1 MNDILV
7 GGDTID
13 LLVDVNGCR
22 VFAAVFR
29 FCGFLHLFCAWRMFL
44 SFGCRATGLW
54 KNVSP
59 EGSWWLMMN
68 EGRVGFGTAC
78 FRQHLR
84 IAFERNV
91 SPLLAHAD

>member
-29 FCGFLHLFCAWRMFL
+29 FCGFLHLFGAWRLFL
-44 SFGCRATGLW
+44 CFGCRATGL
-54 KNVSP
+54 
-59 EGSWWLMMN
+59 
-68 EGRVGFGTAC
+68 
-78 FRQHLR
+78 
-84 IAFERNV
+84 
-91 SPLLAHAD
+91 